1 MNHINSKDGYDVLKK
16 KGFIC
21 GGTIMGPKNGDYML
35 LQSFKVKPEY
45 GKIVLEENYKELQTK
60 LNKFNNIS

>member
-1 MNHINSKDGYDVLKK
+1 MR
-16 KGFIC
+16 
-21 GGTIMGPKNGDYML
+21 PKNGDYML
-35 LQSFKVKPEY
+35 FQSFKVKPEY